1 MTEIYLLFFHAVL
14 PCFNNFNRLLQQ
26 EEPLIYKLHEAQQR
40 FLHKLAS
47 KFVKPSVI
55 QVHKTAG
62 LSFAD
67 LDVSLESQR
76 DDVELGIGITTR
88 ATVMKLLKTGD
99 VDSKKVDKFFDATRA
114 FFATA
119 YKYCV
124 HWSPL
129 DDEFLKACIFVD
141 FGKRNDVSFRD
152 IETTIHS
159 FTHINRHI
167 INDPSMLDVVEEQF
181 LDFQA
186 MADTDIPAN
195 VWEESL
201 VQETKRETFY
211 RMDIIWGYLKSKV
224 PLLCEIALSVLVI
237 PDSNAAEERVFSIIR
252 KNKTEFRSRLAMK
265 GSLNSIM
272 RIKTSMPE
280 SLISCH
286 SWNPPDELLKECKSA
301 VKKYNE
307 AHRKL

>member
-1 MTEIYLLFFHAVL
+1 M
-14 PCFNNFNRLLQQ
+14 
-26 EEPLIYKLHEAQQR
+26 
-40 FLHKLAS
+40 
-47 KFVKPSVI
+47 
-55 QVHKTAG
+55 
-62 LSFAD
+62 SFAD

-76 DDVELGIGITTR
+76 DDAELGIGITTR

-99 VDSKKVDKFFDATRA
+99 VDSNKVDKFFDATRA

-152 IETTIHS
+152 IATTMHS

-167 INDPSMLDVVEEQF
+167 IDDPSMLDAVKEQF

-201 VQETKRETFY
+201 VQETERETFY

-224 PLLCEIALSVLVI
+224 P
-237 PDSNAAEERVFSIIR
+237 FY
-252 KNKTEFRSRLAMK
+252 
-265 GSLNSIM
+265 
-272 RIKTSMPE
+272 
-280 SLISCH
+280 
-286 SWNPPDELLKECKSA
+286 
-301 VKKYNE
+301 VK
-307 AHRKL
+307 